1 MKIAIRIFNVVIMAI
16 AVAAGIFLFT
26 TTAFSFNSKIA
37 VDVGMLSQFVPNT
50 QYTEEIDV
58 PKLLGTDVI
67 NLSVKFNV
75 DMNGMNKAMTG
86 DRDAINEMMISNNVE
101 GLTQELH
108 EPVERITSF
117 VIRSTMKSTIRTEIT
132 TQVKAA
138 VENAKNKGIEV
149 DSTAEE
155 IMDECEINDEYFTS
169 FSNALYDAADA
180 DDATLDSVG
189 DVLYQQIDEALAKSE
204 ESGMVDTS
212 SYSESAKAEV
222 KNNLAT
228 VFQDLKLVGDG
239 GKLKRISNI
248 AYIYL
253 AAHLKDEIQGK
264 VSDPTALEQRTGE
277 GDRDYADRLIDL
289 YVTTQIPNIV
299 YQILGYVFTAL
310 YIGLFVFAGI
320 WGILFLITLIKT
332 FTKKPWTMFGPWFW
346 IIGALQLVLGI
357 GLTILGK
364 FVLPSYNIS
373 SLGLPLKSVILAPR
387 TYALVPSLI
396 YAGCIIVA
404 IVYAFFKSELKNEI
418 RRGR

>member
-67 NLSVKFNV
+67 NLSIKFNV

-117 VIRSTMKSTIRTEIT
+117 VIRSTMKSTIKTEIT
-132 TQVKAA
+132 TQVEAA

-180 DDATLDSVG
+180 NDATLDSVG

-204 ESGMVDTS
+204 ESGMV
-212 SYSESAKAEV
+212 V
-222 KNNLAT
+222 
-228 VFQDLKLVGDG
+228 
-239 GKLKRISNI
+239 
-248 AYIYL
+248 
-253 AAHLKDEIQGK
+253 
-264 VSDPTALEQRTGE
+264 
-277 GDRDYADRLIDL
+277 
-289 YVTTQIPNIV
+289 
-299 YQILGYVFTAL
+299 
-310 YIGLFVFAGI
+310 
-320 WGILFLITLIKT
+320 
-332 FTKKPWTMFGPWFW
+332 
-346 IIGALQLVLGI
+346 
-357 GLTILGK
+357 
-364 FVLPSYNIS
+364 
-373 SLGLPLKSVILAPR
+373 
-387 TYALVPSLI
+387 
-396 YAGCIIVA
+396 
-404 IVYAFFKSELKNEI
+404 
-418 RRGR
+418 